1 MQIVGSNPTVH
12 WQQNICYYWNIE
24 CFQEE
29 NSTGG
34 ALQNLG
40 FLLGISDEDVEYFNS
55 YSINE
60 TIVKGLKNSNNNN
73 PCNSG
78 APSDSSG
85 RESSICEL
93 FQLDIVKFK
102 VSENWEYWSA
112 FCDMVVLFAFLLG
125 GFAWKIYHSSLNSD
139 LKLSL
144 IYLICKFKLKS

>member
-1 MQIVGSNPTVH
+1 M
-12 WQQNICYYWNIE
+12 
-24 CFQEE
+24 FQDLEE

-60 TIVKGLKNSNNNN
+60 TIVKGLKNNNNN

-102 VSENWEYWSA
+102 VSENIGVPFVTRLYFLHFFWED
-112 FCDMVVLFAFLLG
+112 FCMKNLSVLFELRVEIKF
-125 GFAWKIYHSSLNSD
+125 D
-139 LKLSL
+139 LFDL
-144 IYLICKFKLKS
+144 